1 MDGPHSLHY
10 TGIFVDVS
18 STYHEG
24 ITTTR
29 LSVSGVFFNDSEI
42 QMGKVLTA
50 LLDIF
55 DGDPAVSH
63 PHDLRWVHKLD
74 RHSALAPTTDL
85 DRTESME
92 ETHHSHEAV
101 ANSGRPSRL
110 LLLVYRSTITG
121 ETQFNTAEYRC
132 LAQGEILP
140 LPVSSQRL
148 HVLSTCL

>member
-1 MDGPHSLHY
+1 MCPGHITKALRLHCYLFQAFFDDG
-10 TGIFVDVS
+10 
-18 STYHEG
+18 
-24 ITTTR
+24 
-29 LSVSGVFFNDSEI
+29 EI

-55 DGDPAVSH
+55 DSDPAVSH
-63 PHDLRWVHKLD
+63 PHDLRWVNKLD
-74 RHSALAPTTDL
+74 RHSALVRTTDIG
-85 DRTESME
+85 RTESME
-92 ETHHSHEAV
+92 ETHHSDKAV

-132 LAQGEILP
+132 LAQDEILL